1 MDVSG
6 ASLGTAACGETVLEG
21 NFSVVYCLTVRPK
34 VGTEPEGGS
43 RVRDTASE
51 REACE

>member
-6 ASLGTAACGETVLEG
+6 VSLVTAACSEKELEG
-21 NFSVVYCLTVRPK
+21 NFSVVYCVTVRPK
-34 VGTEPEGGS
+34 VGAEPEGGS
-43 RVRDTASE
+43 RVRETASE